1 MEDITH
7 EQPVWRAAPGSL
19 PANLRRVYPHVPAH
33 SQALFDAGMILL
45 AGFLTP
51 YQIGRVL
58 GYLLAS
64 AILTTIAAG
73 LWMLARYV
81 RTSRFRKQPA
91 PVANP
96 LP

>member
-1 MEDITH
+1 MNNLSGALRL
-7 EQPVWRAAPGSL
+7 VVSL
-19 PANLRRVYPHVPAH
+19 PIYAASILASLLTLKP
-33 SQALFDAGMILL
+33 LFDAGMILL

-51 YQIGRVL
+51 YQIGSVL

-64 AILTTIAAG
+64 AIMTTIAAG